1 MIIQEYKEKLFQEFK
16 DKYVKNRFNNEL
28 STISEKF
35 KNNQEIIE
43 NELLSSFK
51 ENCKKAEKLQK
62 ENLKGKMKYIYF
74 SFLRTN
80 ILESKGDWRIDFFD
94 GRWFLD
100 SEECSSDMDFVWIY
114 EDFFKYINKLMDKR
128 KEYGRAIR
136 EMDIEKIKLEES
148 NKYNGI
154 AMQILA
160 QLINQFMECDEYKN
174 IDKDEEIIFFAGEYM
189 DDVVILY
196 DGSKEQN
203 EVETV

>member
-1 MIIQEYKEKLFQEFK
+1 
-16 DKYVKNRFNNEL
+16 
-28 STISEKF
+28 
-35 KNNQEIIE
+35 
-43 NELLSSFK
+43 
-51 ENCKKAEKLQK
+51 
-62 ENLKGKMKYIYF
+62 
-74 SFLRTN
+74 
-80 ILESKGDWRIDFFD
+80 
-94 GRWFLD
+94 
-100 SEECSSDMDFVWIY
+100 
-114 EDFFKYINKLMDKR
+114 
-128 KEYGRAIR
+128 
-136 EMDIEKIKLEES
+136 MDIEKIKLEES

>member
-1 MIIQEYKEKLFQEFK
+1 
-16 DKYVKNRFNNEL
+16 
-28 STISEKF
+28 
-35 KNNQEIIE
+35 
-43 NELLSSFK
+43 
-51 ENCKKAEKLQK
+51 
-62 ENLKGKMKYIYF
+62 
-74 SFLRTN
+74 
-80 ILESKGDWRIDFFD
+80 
-94 GRWFLD
+94 
-100 SEECSSDMDFVWIY
+100 
-114 EDFFKYINKLMDKR
+114 MDKR